1 MQNTKSY
8 YERNISNQS
17 DTESD
22 KNKTEFKK
30 GQEKI
35 KFDTLTTTYT
45 SELVTLIVALH
56 QGHETSTLIL
66 IQVKVVQLN

>member
-30 GQEKI
+30 GK
-35 KFDTLTTTYT
+35 K
-45 SELVTLIVALH
+45 
-56 QGHETSTLIL
+56 
-66 IQVKVVQLN
+66 K

>member
-8 YERNISNQS
+8 YERNISYQS

-30 GQEKI
+30 GK
-35 KFDTLTTTYT
+35 K
-45 SELVTLIVALH
+45 
-56 QGHETSTLIL
+56 
-66 IQVKVVQLN
+66 K